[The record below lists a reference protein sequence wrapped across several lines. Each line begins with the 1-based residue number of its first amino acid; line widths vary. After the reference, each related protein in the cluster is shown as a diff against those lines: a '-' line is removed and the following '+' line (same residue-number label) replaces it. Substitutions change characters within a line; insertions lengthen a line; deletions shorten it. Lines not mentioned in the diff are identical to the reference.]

1 MTAGIPIVGTNI
13 GYLDKIINE
22 AQCGYLVDP
31 SDIDGAV
38 SVLDKL
44 LSHNSDRE
52 KMGENGWHYI
62 NNRYNWESEEEK
74 LLNL

>member
-1 MTAGIPIVGTNI
+1 MPKFL
-13 GYLDKIINE
+13 YLDKIIIE
-22 AQCGYLVDP
+22 AQCGYSVDP
-31 SDIDGAV
+31 SDIDGTV

-44 LSHNSDRE
+44 LSHNGDRE

-74 LLNL
+74 LLNLYSTLLLPG